1 MVKTVGGDRVQVI
14 TLVGPDGDAH
24 VFEPTPAAA
33 KAIGDAKVVFIKQTR
48 LEQGSMPRLIEASN
62 YKGPVVVTSKGT
74 KTLRMEREGE
84 SGKER
89 ASAHEHG
96 KPHMVDDPHA
106 WQNLANGKIYV
117 ENLVAGL
124 SAGGPAGAEIYRA
137 NGQSYITE
145 IDKLDA
151 EVRTK
156 LAAIPQA
163 RRKVVTTHDAFQYF
177 GKAYGLELL
186 APEGVST
193 EAEASAEDVAK
204 LIRQIRKDRITA
216 VFFENMSDNRL
227 LTQISKETGAKIGGT
242 VAHSDALS
250 AADGPAPTYL
260 GMFRHNLGGKLYPGP
275 GRLVKRDIA
284 RWHARAASPLRC
296 QPEGTPYQYLPF
308 FCRPHSA
315 DAPLRMARQA
325 GGRSSSVNVFG
336 GSFALCLQHL
346 LCFCRKPPL
355 QRCIA
360 TIPCRHG
367 LGLNTGIFAL
377 GAQETDMEVV
387 VGPQRGRTFCS
398 HPAVGGSKY
407 ARGTLDRENNKDPV
421 DPRVESGLLLA
432 RWLAQGVQFMG
443 SILCPSLATI
453 EMADTSSRSTG
464 VSRVSGAGR
473 NQMSTSRPIW
483 WLRWPVGIGPP
494 RGSAI
499 SPIRIP
505 PLPSCQLP
513 PPASR

>member
-1 MVKTVGGDRVQVI
+1 MLTRRCLLRLGAVAALSLSTAVFAGPRSQAADPLLEVVASFSILGDMVKTVGGDRVQVI

-24 VFEPTPAAA
+24 VFEPTPADA
-33 KAIGDAKVVFIKQTR
+33 KAIGDAKVVFINGLG
-48 LEQGSMPRLIEASN
+48 LEQGWMPRLIEASN

-74 KTLRMEREGE
+74 KTLRMKEEGE

-117 ENLVAGL
+117 ENIVAGL
-124 SAGGPAGAEIYRA
+124 SAADPAGAEIYRA

-242 VAHSDALS
+242 VYSDALS

-260 GMFRHNLGGKLYPGP
+260 GMFRHNL
-275 GRLVKRDIA
+275 
-284 RWHARAASPLRC
+284 
-296 QPEGTPYQYLPF
+296 EEFT
-308 FCRPHSA
+308 
-315 DAPLRMARQA
+315 QA
-325 GGRSSSVNVFG
+325 LA
-336 GSFALCLQHL
+336 GS
-346 LCFCRKPPL
+346 
-355 QRCIA
+355 
-360 TIPCRHG
+360 
-367 LGLNTGIFAL
+367 
-377 GAQETDMEVV
+377 
-387 VGPQRGRTFCS
+387 
-398 HPAVGGSKY
+398 
-407 ARGTLDRENNKDPV
+407 
-421 DPRVESGLLLA
+421 
-432 RWLAQGVQFMG
+432 
-443 SILCPSLATI
+443 
-453 EMADTSSRSTG
+453 
-464 VSRVSGAGR
+464 
-473 NQMSTSRPIW
+473 
-483 WLRWPVGIGPP
+483 
-494 RGSAI
+494 
-499 SPIRIP
+499 
-505 PLPSCQLP
+505 
-513 PPASR
+513 

>member
-1 MVKTVGGDRVQVI
+1 MLTRRCLLRLGAVAALSLSTAVFAGPRSQAADPLLEVVASFSILGDMVKTVGGDRVQVI

-24 VFEPTPAAA
+24 VFEPTPADA
-33 KAIGDAKVVFIKQTR
+33 KAIGDAKVVFINGLG
-48 LEQGSMPRLIEASN
+48 LEQGWMPRLIEASN

-74 KTLRMEREGE
+74 KTLRMKEEGE
-84 SGKER
+84 NGKER

-117 ENLVAGL
+117 ENIVAGF
-124 SAGGPAGAEIYRA
+124 SAADPAGAEIYRA

-163 RRKVVTTHDAFQYF
+163 RRKVVTTHNAFQYF

-242 VAHSDALS
+242 VYSDALS

-260 GMFRHNLGGKLYPGP
+260 AMFRHNLEEFT
-275 GRLVKRDIA
+275 
-284 RWHARAASPLRC
+284 RAL
-296 QPEGTPYQYLPF
+296 T
-308 FCRPHSA
+308 
-315 DAPLRMARQA
+315 
-325 GGRSSSVNVFG
+325 
-336 GSFALCLQHL
+336 
-346 LCFCRKPPL
+346 
-355 QRCIA
+355 
-360 TIPCRHG
+360 G
-367 LGLNTGIFAL
+367 L
-377 GAQETDMEVV
+377 
-387 VGPQRGRTFCS
+387 
-398 HPAVGGSKY
+398 
-407 ARGTLDRENNKDPV
+407 
-421 DPRVESGLLLA
+421 
-432 RWLAQGVQFMG
+432 
-443 SILCPSLATI
+443 
-453 EMADTSSRSTG
+453 
-464 VSRVSGAGR
+464 
-473 NQMSTSRPIW
+473 
-483 WLRWPVGIGPP
+483 
-494 RGSAI
+494 
-499 SPIRIP
+499 
-505 PLPSCQLP
+505 
-513 PPASR
+513 